1 MRAESYQ
8 FQIQSEAPRFRRGVT
23 TRCLAILDQLDVEN
37 FSGLIAHGPFQHET
51 SMQPTGLKKEERLA
65 AFISEGFSLMCMSLL
80 FRFGCLCFV
89 FLFEF

>member
-51 SMQPTGLKKEERLA
+51 SMQPTGLKKGVSGSFHFR
-65 AFISEGFSLMCMSLL
+65 GFQFDVMPLL
-80 FRFGCLCFV
+80 FWFGWFGFV
-89 FLFEF
+89 LVWV